1 MKALLAASVAVTVVV
16 LVLSPWAS
24 GGQRSVAAAPQ
35 VAGFSSYA
43 LGPTAFTPTAV
54 TVGTLAL
61 PKGKYLVNA
70 KVVVEVDS
78 GPADVTCR
86 LTGGAQDVA
95 KAEQL
100 RADADGIE
108 TLPLVAAADLSQRGA
123 VNVVCQI
130 NGGTAY
136 ATDVSITAVKVTS
149 LKAVAV
155 G

>member
-1 MKALLAASVAVTVVV
+1 MKALLAVLGAVTAVV

-24 GGQRSVAAAPQ
+24 GGQRAVAAAPQ
-35 VAGFSSYA
+35 VAGYSSYA
-43 LGPTAFTPTAV
+43 LGPTAFTPTPV
-54 TVGTLAL
+54 VVGSLQL

-86 LTGGAQDVA
+86 LAGGAQDVA

-108 TLPLVAAADLSQRGA
+108 SLPLVAAAELAARGA

-136 ATDVSITAVKVTS
+136 ASDVSITAVKVTS